1 MTSFLTQSNIAYLV
15 IQTGRSYETVRAVL
29 SKVQNAVTTISSNF
43 EVKEN
48 GVCKSFK
55 VTRKGVGQITT
66 HAGLFYQYDFEID
79 DNWRKYS
86 VLFKGKVD
94 ENWYPILKNPDKIL
108 IRIDSGCETGQVF
121 NDKTCDCKEQL
132 HLAMSA
138 IEARGEGFIINIPYQ
153 DGRGQG
159 LIFKL
164 ATLVLQD
171 ELDLDTVESA
181 RLVAQ
186 SHEIDIR
193 TYSGVIAIL
202 KHFGLKN
209 GLEIDLATN
218 NPKKTGVFAENN
230 YRLSSMK
237 SVVVPPTE
245 YTEKHL
251 KAKQDQLGHINLV

>member
-1 MTSFLTQSNIAYLV
+1 MSSFLTESNIDSLI
-15 IQTGRSYETVRAVL
+15 IQTGHSREVVRAVL
-29 SKVQNAVTTISSNF
+29 LKVENAVTTISSNF

-48 GVCKSFK
+48 GVVKTFK

-94 ENWYPILKNPDKIL
+94 ENWYPVLKNPDKIL

-132 HLAMSA
+132 HLAMSS
-138 IEARGEGFIINIPYQ
+138 IEAHGEGFIINIPYQ

-159 LIFKL
+159 LVFKL

-171 ELDLDTVESA
+171 ELGLDTVESA

-218 NPKKTGVFAENN
+218 NPKKTKIFGENN
-230 YRLSSMK
+230 FTLSSMK
-237 SVVVPPTE
+237 SVVVSPTE
-245 YTEKHL
+245 YTKRHL
-251 KAKQDQLGHINLV
+251 KAKQDKLNHIDLV